1 MDRQVNSSMINAFLR
16 DELSVQDNLIVQ
28 NYLTEHLD
36 DGEIQSLLKDWF
48 NNCRVESDKST
59 NEALKSVNSRLGNKV
74 FRLKNV
80 MTPLLFAATLFL
92 AVIVSFKVGY
102 ASHKDPA
109 PIVWNELCVPTSETR
124 ELDLPDGTHLTLSAE
139 SRVTWPSE
147 FRGSERSIFFEGE
160 VNAVVAK
167 NPDIPFIIHTGG
179 VDVCVHGTTFNFK
192 SYRNDKMAKMMLLE
206 GSVSLNVSSED
217 GIRTIRMAPGDI
229 VQYNRKEG
237 EVLLEKM
244 SVDDME
250 AFSSTYALSFFN
262 EPLSDIVSHLE
273 RSFGA
278 RIIIA
283 DSGLATSRYL
293 AVFKNHETLDQ
304 ILDLLSVSGGLR
316 VVRKEG
322 CVYLYKKK

>member
-16 DELSVQDNLIVQ
+16 DELSVQDNLIIQ

-74 FRLKNV
+74 FRLKSV

-109 PIVWNELCVPTSETR
+109 PIVWNELSVPTSETR

-167 NPDIPFIIHTGG
+167 NPDVPFIIHTGG
-179 VDVCVHGTTFNFK
+179 IDVCVHGTTFNFK
-192 SYRNDKMAKMMLLE
+192 SYRQDTMVEMMLLE
-206 GSVSLNVSSED
+206 GSVSLNLPTEES
-217 GIRTIRMAPGDI
+217 IRVISLSPGDI
-229 VQYNRKEG
+229 VQYNKKDGDVR
-237 EVLLEKM
+237 LEKM
-244 SVDDME
+244 SVDDMSV
-250 AFSSTYALSFFN
+250 FSSNQVFSFFN
-262 EPLSDIVSHLE
+262 EPLSDIVAQLE
-273 RSFGA
+273 RAFGT
-278 RIIIA
+278 RIVL
-283 DSGLATSRYL
+283 DEPKLASRRFL
-293 AVFKNHETLDQ
+293 AVFKNNETLDQ
-304 ILDLLSVSGGLR
+304 ILDLLSVSGGFR
-316 VVRKEG
+316 VIRKEG
-322 CVYLYKKK
+322 VVFLN

>member
-1 MDRQVNSSMINAFLR
+1 MINAFLR
-16 DELSVQDNLIVQ
+16 DELSVQDNLIIQ

-74 FRLKNV
+74 FRLKSV

-109 PIVWNELCVPTSETR
+109 PIVWNELSVPTSETR

-167 NPDIPFIIHTGG
+167 NPDVPFIIHTGG
-179 VDVCVHGTTFNFK
+179 IDVCVHGTTFNFK
-192 SYRNDKMAKMMLLE
+192 SYRQDTMVEMMLLE
-206 GSVSLNVSSED
+206 GSVSLNLPTEES
-217 GIRTIRMAPGDI
+217 IRVISLSPGDI
-229 VQYNRKEG
+229 VQYNKKDGDVR
-237 EVLLEKM
+237 LEKM
-244 SVDDME
+244 SVDDMSV
-250 AFSSTYALSFFN
+250 FSSNQVFSFFN
-262 EPLSDIVSHLE
+262 EPLSDIVAQLE
-273 RSFGA
+273 RAFGT
-278 RIIIA
+278 RIVL
-283 DSGLATSRYL
+283 DEPKLASRRFL
-293 AVFKNHETLDQ
+293 AVFKNNETLDQ
-304 ILDLLSVSGGLR
+304 ILDLLSVSGGFR
-316 VVRKEG
+316 VIRKEG
-322 CVYLYKKK
+322 VVFLN